1 MACFSVPDESYAL
14 RYHPS
19 PSTDQTTETPVYS
32 TTSGDSF
39 KYCRTNSETST
50 FSIHTDDNSFSEE
63 SSSSGWP
70 SSSSKSLTHNQT
82 NLGRSSMKNHSK
94 VVDKKYNDQEVT
106 DADMEMMKERFSKLL
121 LGEDMSGGGKG
132 VCTAVA
138 ISNAITNLYATVF
151 GQNLRLEPLPS
162 DKKSMW
168 KREMAC
174 LSSICDYIV
183 ELVPACTNHPDEDAV
198 EMSSTPRSDICMNL
212 PALQK
217 LDTMLLEILDS
228 FQNQEFW
235 YAEQG
240 KLGANEIHSA
250 SFRRIIHRQEDK
262 WWLPV
267 PCVPPGGLS
276 DKSRK
281 QLQHKRNSTFQ
292 IHKAAKAI
300 NNTILVDM
308 QVPDTYLAT
317 LPKSGKASV
326 GDAIYRYMNAT
337 DRFSPDY
344 LLDCL
349 KIASEHEALEVADR
363 VEASMYTW
371 RLKTCIKHS
380 KPSLD
385 MFKDIRDDGDK
396 NYTLAI
402 RAESMLLC
410 LKQRFPELSQ
420 TTLDTSKIQYNR
432 DIGQAILESYSR
444 VLEGLAFNIVTWT
457 EGVLSADRLMK
468 HQVQRK
474 P

>member
-1 MACFSVPDESYAL
+1 MACFSNPDESYDDL

-19 PSTDQTTETPVYS
+19 PSMDQTTDTPVYS

-50 FSIHTDDNSFSEE
+50 FSIRTDDNSLYEE
-63 SSSSGWP
+63 SSSSCWP
-70 SSSSKSLTHNQT
+70 SSSSKSLICNQT
-82 NLGRSSMKNHSK
+82 NLSKSLIKNHAK
-94 VVDKKYNDQEVT
+94 AVEKKYNDQEVT

-121 LGEDMSGGGKG
+121 LGEDMSGSGKG

-151 GQNLRLEPLPS
+151 GQNLRLEPLPP

-168 KREMAC
+168 RREMAC

-183 ELVPACTNHPDEDAV
+183 ELIPACAIYQDDEV
-198 EMSSTPRSDICMNL
+198 EMSSTPRSDICVNL

-228 FQNQEFW
+228 FQDQEFW

-240 KLGANEIHSA
+240 KLCANEIHSA

-300 NNTILVDM
+300 NNTILADM
-308 QVPDTYLAT
+308 RVPDTYLAT
-317 LPKSGKASV
+317 LPKSGKASA
-326 GDAIYRYMNAT
+326 GDAIYKYMNTT
-337 DRFSPDY
+337 DKFSPEY
-344 LLDCL
+344 LLDYL
-349 KIASEHEALEVADR
+349 KIGSEHEALETADR

-371 RLKTCIKHS
+371 RRKTCMKHS
-380 KPSLD
+380 KYLD
-385 MFKDIRDDGDK
+385 MFKDLRDDGDK
-396 NYTLAI
+396 NYLLAI

-432 DIGQAILESYSR
+432 DVGQAILESYSR
-444 VLEGLAFNIVTWT
+444 VLEGLAFNIVTWI